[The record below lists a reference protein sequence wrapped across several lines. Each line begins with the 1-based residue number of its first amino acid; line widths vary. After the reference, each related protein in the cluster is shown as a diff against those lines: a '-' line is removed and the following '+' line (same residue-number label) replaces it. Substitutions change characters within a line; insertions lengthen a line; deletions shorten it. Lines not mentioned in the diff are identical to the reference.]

1 VDSLRADG
9 RRSRCRII
17 EAATASV
24 VESGDLRYSALAR
37 RAGVTRATVYRHFP
51 VPEDLLREVA
61 RGLAAGYLQPLLE
74 RMDEVPLPEA
84 WRMLADLVVTQGRQ
98 HAPLASA
105 LGDVERLARAAVA
118 DEPIEAFLRGR
129 RERGDIDSELPDA
142 WAARAVRALCLG
154 ALAEPSRPAAES
166 IDLLTRALVRLQS

>member
-1 VDSLRADG
+1 
-9 RRSRCRII
+9 
-17 EAATASV
+17 
-24 VESGDLRYSALAR
+24 
-37 RAGVTRATVYRHFP
+37 
-51 VPEDLLREVA
+51 
-61 RGLAAGYLQPLLE
+61 
-74 RMDEVPLPEA
+74 MDEVPLPEA

-142 WAARAVRALCLG
+142 WTARAVRALCLG